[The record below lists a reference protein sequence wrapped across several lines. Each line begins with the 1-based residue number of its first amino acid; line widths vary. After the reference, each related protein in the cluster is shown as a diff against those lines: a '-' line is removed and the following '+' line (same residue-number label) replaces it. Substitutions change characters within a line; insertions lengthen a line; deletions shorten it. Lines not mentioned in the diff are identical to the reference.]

1 MKAQARPPAP
11 RPLTTRPPRQP
22 HRAERDL
29 PKPYADPAPGATARL
44 EPAQKRPSRPPS
56 GTTAGAWLSPD
67 ATAAGDALAR
77 PTASGGRAE
86 PPDSLGCSA
95 GCFLG
100 RFAGWPPPPP
110 PTLGAAPL
118 RPAAPPP
125 RPSDPPDT
133 HTRH

>member
-29 PKPYADPAPGATARL
+29 PKHYADSATGAIARL

-77 PTASGGRAE
+77 PTASGGGAQ
-86 PPDSLGCSA
+86 PTDSVGRSA
-95 GCFLG
+95 GCSVAA
-100 RFAGWPPPPP
+100 FASRPPPPP
-110 PTLGAAPL
+110 PPVAS
-118 RPAAPPP
+118 
-125 RPSDPPDT
+125 RPS
-133 HTRH
+133 